1 MEATIKIQ
9 TMKLRCT
16 IENDLFG
23 LSQDLRKQYIFI
35 LESYEPVF
43 ITDESAVQHELD
55 HSDKLAEAILNSCI
69 EADIIRELVDTS
81 STEWKVMALR

>member
-9 TMKLRCT
+9 TIKLICT

-23 LSQDLRKQYIFI
+23 LSQDDLREQYISI

-55 HSDKLAEAILNSCI
+55 HRDKLAEPI
-69 EADIIRELVDTS
+69 
-81 STEWKVMALR
+81 MF